1 MEGNHRGPETA
12 AQGKSLIPMTS
23 ALADRKQIRADSLQ
37 SLWKRFRDEC
47 HGCMIDQCIQCG
59 TCSGSCPLA
68 GEMDHGPREIFS
80 LIRDGFV
87 EKALCSSTIWLCVSC
102 YACTA
107 RCPREIPVTDIIYGL
122 RQMAVKQG
130 LVSSRE
136 RMPHLFRAFA
146 RQAGAGRRI
155 SEARVAFFYGLRFP
169 GHVLPALPLS
179 LKLLKRKRLEL

>member
-1 MEGNHRGPETA
+1 MGSN
-12 AQGKSLIPMTS
+12 MTS
-23 ALADRKQIRADSLQ
+23 RVQAANDTPE
-37 SLWKRFRDEC
+37 SLWKRFRDDF
-47 HGCMIDQCIQCG
+47 HGYMIDQCIQCG

-68 GEMDHGPREIFS
+68 GEMDHGPREVFS
-80 LIRDGFV
+80 LIRDGFFD
-87 EKALCSSTIWLCVSC
+87 KALSSSTIWLCVSC

-107 RCPREIPVTDIIYGL
+107 RCPREIPVTDIIYSL

-130 LVSSRE
+130 LVSGKA

-146 RQAGAGRRI
+146 RQARTGKKI

-169 GHVLPALPLS
+169 GDVLPTFPLS